1 MLITISGVTPM
12 GSEWAISRAPG
23 LRGHPGAP
31 LTLVFQLRLPPRLHF
46 QKGAPFQHFFF
57 KVWLLSSHNDAFHKL
72 MKSESFGCP

>member
-12 GSEWAISRAPG
+12 GSEWANSRAPG
-23 LRGHPGAP
+23 LRGHPGPPIDSRVPAKIAP
-31 LTLVFQLRLPPRLHF
+31 EIAFSKRCPFPTL
-46 QKGAPFQHFFF
+46 FF